1 MGRPGAGR
9 DGRSRAAGC
18 ARCGVRAPRPARP
31 GAPLRSARR
40 VSPTGAPAGTEQVRR
55 QNTGLVLRS
64 LRAEGPATRTELAR
78 RTGLA
83 KATVGT
89 IVGELAAVGAV
100 TEDVTAP
107 TASGRGRPGKP
118 VTLTGE
124 SILGLGLEV
133 NVDYVAA
140 VAIDLAGRVK
150 VVETRPV
157 ATAGQPP
164 STTELVE
171 LATDVR
177 TSLMDSGHTVVR
189 ATVAVPGLV
198 AHDNRTVSWAPN
210 LGWGGR
216 ELAAELE
223 GAFGHACPT
232 TIDNDANCAA
242 LAEASHGVAR
252 DVQNSL
258 YLTGTIGIGAGIVQ
272 RGQLLRGGSGF
283 AGEVGHMPIGDPE
296 AVCGCGR
303 LGCWEASVGLR
314 AMLAAVGMD
323 EHATP
328 LQTATAVA
336 DRAATDEA
344 VRAALE
350 DLGHHLG
357 RGLATLAAVLDP
369 AVIVLGGYFVPLG
382 EYVVPAAGA
391 VLAER
396 IPSADIHL
404 PEIRLSTLGIH
415 AAALGAA
422 EDALA
427 DVFTGAVSL

>member
-1 MGRPGAGR
+1 MA
-9 DGRSRAAGC
+9 
-18 ARCGVRAPRPARP
+18 
-31 GAPLRSARR
+31 GAP
-40 VSPTGAPAGTEQVRR
+40 TGTEHLRR

-64 LRAEGPATRTELAR
+64 LRADGPATRTELAR

-89 IVGELAAVGAV
+89 IVAELEQGRAV
-100 TEDVTAP
+100 TEDDSAP
-107 TASGRGRPGKP
+107 ASSVPAGRGRPGRP
-118 VTLTGE
+118 VTLTGQT
-124 SILGLGLEV
+124 IIGLGLEV

-140 VAIDLAGRVK
+140 VAIDLAGRVV

-157 ATAGQPP
+157 ETAGQPP
-164 STTELVE
+164 SARELVD

-177 TSLMDSGHTVVR
+177 SALTTGGRRVVS

-198 AHDNRTVSWAPN
+198 AHDNRTVAWAPN
-210 LGWGGR
+210 LGWDGRALAR
-216 ELAAELE
+216 ELED
-223 GAFGHACPT
+223 AFDGACPT
-232 TIDNDANCAA
+232 TVDNDANCAA
-242 LAEASHGVAR
+242 LAEASHGVAA
-252 DVQNSL
+252 DVQDSL
-258 YLTGTIGIGAGIVQ
+258 YLTGTIGIGAGIIRQKV
-272 RGQLLRGGSGF
+272 LMRGGAGF
-283 AGEVGHMPIGDPE
+283 AGEVGHMPVGDP
-296 AVCGCGR
+296 AALCGCGR
-303 LGCWEASVGLR
+303 RGCWEASVGLR

-336 DRAATDEA
+336 ERAATDEA

-350 DLGHHLG
+350 VLGRDLG

-369 AVIVLGGYFVPLG
+369 GAIVLGGYFVPLG
-382 EYVVPAAGA
+382 EFVLPAARG

-396 IPSADIHL
+396 LPSAALHL

-422 EDALA
+422 EHALT
-427 DVFTGAVSL
+427 DVLTGVVTL

>member
-1 MGRPGAGR
+1 M
-9 DGRSRAAGC
+9 
-18 ARCGVRAPRPARP
+18 
-31 GAPLRSARR
+31 
-40 VSPTGAPAGTEQVRR
+40 TGSPAGTEHLRR

-64 LRAEGPATRTELAR
+64 LRVDGPATRTELAR

-83 KATVGT
+83 KATVGS
-89 IVGELAAVGAV
+89 IVGELESGGAV
-100 TEDVTAP
+100 TENGTASTTTVP
-107 TASGRGRPGKP
+107 SGRGRPGKP

-124 SILGLGLEV
+124 AILGLGLEV

-140 VAIDLAGRVK
+140 VAIDLSGRVK

-157 ATAGQPP
+157 ATAGRPP
-164 STTELVE
+164 SATELVE

-177 TSLMDSGHTVVR
+177 SSLIASGHTVVR

-210 LGWGGR
+210 LGWNGR

-223 GAFGHACPT
+223 HAFAGGCPT

-242 LAEASHGVAR
+242 LAEASHGVAV
-252 DVQNSL
+252 DVEDSL

-272 RGQLLRGGSGF
+272 RGTLLRGGAGF
-283 AGEVGHMPIGDPE
+283 AGEVGHMPIGDPT
-296 AVCGCGR
+296 ATCGCGR
-303 LGCWEASVGLR
+303 LGCWEASIGLR
-314 AMLAAVGMD
+314 AMLTAVGMD
-323 EHATP
+323 EQATP

-336 DRAATDEA
+336 DRAASDDS
-344 VRAALE
+344 VRTALAAL
-350 DLGHHLG
+350 GGHLG
-357 RGLATLAAVLDP
+357 RGIATLAAVLDP
-369 AVIVLGGYFVPLG
+369 SAIVLGGYFVPLG
-382 EYVVPAAGA
+382 EHVVPAAQQ

-396 IPSADIHL
+396 LPSADIHL

-422 EDALA
+422 EHALA
-427 DVFTGAVSL
+427 DVFTGAVPL

>member
-1 MGRPGAGR
+1 M
-9 DGRSRAAGC
+9 
-18 ARCGVRAPRPARP
+18 
-31 GAPLRSARR
+31 
-40 VSPTGAPAGTEQVRR
+40 SPTGAPAGTEQVRR

-89 IVGELAAVGAV
+89 IVGDLAVVGAV

-107 TASGRGRPGKP
+107 AASGRGRPGKP

-140 VAIDLAGRVK
+140 VALDLAGRVK
-150 VVETRPV
+150 VVETRSV

-164 STTELVE
+164 SARELVE

-177 TSLMDSGHTVVR
+177 TSLIDDGHAVVG

-223 GAFGHACPT
+223 GAFDHACPT

-242 LAEASHGVAR
+242 LAEASHGVAT
-252 DVQNSL
+252 DVQDSL
-258 YLTGTIGIGAGIVQ
+258 YITGTIGIGAGIVQ
-272 RGQLLRGGSGF
+272 RGQLLRGGAGF
-283 AGEVGHMPIGDPE
+283 AGEVGHMPIGDPA

-314 AMLAAVGMD
+314 AMLTAVGM
-323 EHATP
+323 EEYATP

-336 DRAATDEA
+336 ERASTDVR

-350 DLGHHLG
+350 VLGLDLG

-369 AVIVLGGYFVPLG
+369 AAIVLGGYFVPLG
-382 EYVVPAAGA
+382 EYVVPAASA

-427 DVFTGAVSL
+427 DVFSGAASL

>member
-1 MGRPGAGR
+1 
-9 DGRSRAAGC
+9 
-18 ARCGVRAPRPARP
+18 VT
-31 GAPLRSARR
+31 
-40 VSPTGAPAGTEQVRR
+40 PTGSPAGTEQVRR
-55 QNTGLVLRS
+55 QNTGLVLRA

-89 IVGELAAVGAV
+89 IVGELAVVRAV
-100 TEDVTAP
+100 TEDDSVSPAP
-107 TASGRGRPGKP
+107 GRGRPGKP

-140 VAIDLAGRVK
+140 VALDLAGRVK

-157 ATAGQPP
+157 ATAGRPP
-164 STTELVE
+164 STRQLVE

-177 TSLMDSGHTVVR
+177 SSLVADGHTVVR

-210 LGWGGR
+210 LGWVSR

-223 GAFGHACPT
+223 AAFDGDCPT

-242 LAEASHGVAR
+242 LAEASHGAATDVR
-252 DVQNSL
+252 DSL

-272 RGQLLRGGSGF
+272 HGQLLRGGAGF
-283 AGEVGHMPIGDPE
+283 AGEVGHMPIGDPA

-314 AMLAAVGMD
+314 AMLAAVGMEED
-323 EHATP
+323 ATP
-328 LQTATAVA
+328 LQTAVSVA
-336 DRAATDEA
+336 ERAATDEV

-350 DLGHHLG
+350 VLGLDLG

-369 AVIVLGGYFVPLG
+369 AAIVLGGYFVPLG
-382 EYVVPAAGA
+382 EYIVPAAQA

-396 IPSADIHL
+396 IPSAAIHL

-422 EDALA
+422 EHALA
-427 DVFTGAVSL
+427 DVFSGAVSL